1 MRKAAAVICLVFV
14 LGLSL
19 PGAPLPE
26 TAEAR
31 RGVHESFALTDHQ
44 EGPGFTLAANI
55 RRSEPDTGVNVPAL
69 HEPPALTVQG
79 ESFFEALVRPDHRRP
94 ETVPASY
101 MGPAVSLIA
110 LEIAGPLVRRA
121 APPRVSLS
129 IFMGRGNGDPFSTL
143 HETYAWRAAFKTMN
157 LGAGLYR
164 DIAIAKGFRI
174 RPYLGVIRSHA
185 IVRPSYPY
193 ALESVSYENR
203 LTAVCIG
210 LPLVC
215 GF

>member
-1 MRKAAAVICLVFV
+1 MRKAAAVICLVGA

-19 PGAPLPE
+19 PGAPLAE
-26 TAEAR
+26 AAEAR
-31 RGVHESFALTDHQ
+31 RGVHETFVLTDHPD
-44 EGPGFTLAANI
+44 GPGFTLAANAM
-55 RRSEPDTGVNVPAL
+55 RPDPGAEAIVPAL
-69 HEPPALTVQG
+69 PETPAPVVHRR
-79 ESFFEALVRPDHRRP
+79 SFLEALVRPDQRRP
-94 ETVPASY
+94 EPGPASP

-110 LEIAGPLVRRA
+110 PEIAGPLVRRPA
-121 APPRVSLS
+121 ARVSLA
-129 IFMGRGNGDPFSTL
+129 IFMGRGNGDPFSSL

-164 DIAIAKGFRI
+164 DIAIAKGLRL